1 MARKRVRRDP
11 AAASHAALTRP
22 VNAVDITDMTA
33 EEEDAEYDAIHAVA
47 AVVMRLLT
55 LRDFTVSRDP
65 YPDFDEYFAFLLCKA
80 LGGTDRA
87 ASVRSLAG
95 LMIITLFSSACTGGI
110 TEEGIYALQ
119 RYILNG
125 TDHADL
131 CSNGLMEFSMY
142 LQAQEVA

>member
-11 AAASHAALTRP
+11 AAASHAALTRL
-22 VNAVDITDMTA
+22 VNAVDTADMT
-33 EEEDAEYDAIHAVA
+33 EEDAEYDAIHAVA

-65 YPDFDEYFAFLLCKA
+65 IPDADEFFAFLLCRA

-95 LMIITLFSSACTGGI
+95 PLILTLFRSACTGAM
-110 TEEGIYALQ
+110 TEEGPFALQ